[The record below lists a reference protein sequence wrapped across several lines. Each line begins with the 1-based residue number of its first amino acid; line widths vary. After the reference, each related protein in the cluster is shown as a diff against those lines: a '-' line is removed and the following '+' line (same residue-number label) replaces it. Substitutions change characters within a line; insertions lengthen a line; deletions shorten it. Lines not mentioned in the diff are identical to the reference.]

1 MALPNLDS
9 RSRATQLPGSEAVAG
24 TFSPLDDLP
33 ALITQTNILFQSLV
47 ERILHKLKLDDL
59 LKPGMAPVLFA
70 LYEQDDCIIKDLSLR
85 TRRSASALNSLLG
98 RLQKSGVV
106 ELQPCERDGRAV
118 RVKLTAKGRA
128 MEPRVRELHDR
139 VAAAVWQGL
148 APAEVTQA
156 QSLLRRIVV
165 GLAATEDAASEPGR

>member
-1 MALPNLDS
+1 MDIAASANLNP
-9 RSRATQLPGSEAVAG
+9 RHRASLQGAAEGVAQP
-24 TFSPLDDLP
+24 TSSLEDLP

-47 ERILHKLKLDDL
+47 ERILQELKLDDT

-139 VAAAVWQGL
+139 VAAAVGQGL
-148 APAEVTQA
+148 APEEVTQA

-165 GLAATEDAASEPGR
+165 GLAATDAAES